1 MVTIRSPFCGYNT
14 IWCVELNGEDLSCY
28 SNKTEWASLRKCSYN
43 HWLTDK
49 AYLSVF
55 ITVTNIY
62 QSFTY
67 KMAAKINWHRWSKIK
82 SVSPYVFLCL
92 SPSISP
98 KLHAQNLRQIFIF
111 YTCYLYA
118 TVALFGRPV
127 APLRYVIYFRFY
139 WWRHITYA
147 DNGPC

>member
-67 KMAAKINWHRWSKIK
+67 KMAAKINWHRYGAKLSRCLPMYFCACHQAYLWNCTPKIFDK
-82 SVSPYVFLCL
+82 FSFLHVLPICNRGSVRSTCGAVAICYIFPVLLMTSYNLC
-92 SPSISP
+92 
-98 KLHAQNLRQIFIF
+98 R
-111 YTCYLYA
+111 
-118 TVALFGRPV
+118 
-127 APLRYVIYFRFY
+127 
-139 WWRHITYA
+139 
-147 DNGPC
+147 